1 MRCLHA
7 VYHGKIQPQNR
18 FGRLGRKPPVC
29 KPVQVH
35 NGTDS
40 RLSGV
45 FRVQDAQTARFDQAC
60 GCLGWPRHDGSIM
73 KREQNPV
80 VRDQLRSIGHQ
91 MQGQRRFPTAG
102 SPPDQEAPPV
112 KRYTGGMYTVAEV
125 LHHHRTITRGSHRQ
139 ADHKPRTQRFR
150 GDVGFGRADI
160 LGPDHTAMRFD
171 DLL

>member
-1 MRCLHA
+1 
-7 VYHGKIQPQNR
+7 
-18 FGRLGRKPPVC
+18 
-29 KPVQVH
+29 
-35 NGTDS
+35 
-40 RLSGV
+40 
-45 FRVQDAQTARFDQAC
+45 
-60 GCLGWPRHDGSIM
+60 
-73 KREQNPV
+73 
-80 VRDQLRSIGHQ
+80 

-102 SPPDQEAPPV
+102 SPPDQEATPV
-112 KRYTGGMYTVAEV
+112 KRYTGGMYTMAKV